1 MNINFPALNRVQV
14 LVIGDVMLDRYWHGK
29 VNRISPEAPVPV
41 VNIQEHEDRL
51 GGAANVA
58 LNIANL
64 GAQVELQGL
73 IGNDDNGQIL
83 AQRLQAQHILHNLTS
98 TELAPTIT
106 KLRVMSGG
114 QQLMRMD
121 FEEPFPSS
129 ESTRLLTQFE
139 ASLPRCQA
147 VIISDYGK
155 GTVAETQAFIAA
167 ANAQQTPVLIDPK
180 GTDFTRYR
188 NATLITPNL
197 SEFEAVVGPC
207 PTEEDIVRKGEALRE
222 ELSLAAL
229 LITRS
234 EKGMTLLEY
243 GKPALHLPTQARNVY
258 DVTGAGDT
266 VISTIGLAV
275 AAQHTLPAAIQ
286 LANLAAGIVVGKRG
300 TATTNLAELYEAVQ
314 ADSGVRSNVLSEA
327 DAISAVQQAQAN
339 GERVVM
345 TNGCFDI
352 LHAGHVAYL
361 NEAKRLGKRLLV
373 AVNSDASVRRLKG
386 AGRPINSAAER
397 MQVLAAL
404 SAVDW
409 VVEFTEDTPQ
419 RLIEAVLPDVLVKG
433 GDYTP
438 DTIAGGA
445 AVQANGGDVMVLQF
459 VEGISTTAIVNQ
471 IRQQD
476 D

>member
-1 MNINFPALNRVQV
+1 MNIDFPALNRVQV

-29 VNRISPEAPVPV
+29 VKRISPEAPVPI
-41 VNIQEHEDRL
+41 VNIQDNDDRL

-73 IGNDDNGQIL
+73 IGHDDNGQAL
-83 AQRLQAQHILHNLTS
+83 KERLQAQQILHNLTK
-98 TELAPTIT
+98 THLAPTVT

-121 FEEPFPSS
+121 FEKMFSS
-129 ESTRLLTQFE
+129 GESTALLSRFTM
-139 ASLPRCQA
+139 SLPQCQA

-155 GTVAETQAFIAA
+155 GTVAQTQDFIDA
-167 ANAQQTPVLIDPK
+167 ANEQNIPVLVDPK
-180 GTDFTRYR
+180 GTDFSRYR
-188 NATLITPNL
+188 NATLVTPNL
-197 SEFEAVVGPC
+197 SEFEAIVGPC
-207 PTEEDIVRKGEALRE
+207 HSEKDIVTKGEALRD
-222 ELSLAAL
+222 ELNLTAL

-234 EKGMTLLEY
+234 EKGMTLLEK
-243 GKPALHLPTQARNVY
+243 GKEALHLPTQAREVY

-275 AAQHTLPAAIQ
+275 ASQHALPDAVQ

-314 ADSGVRSNVLSEA
+314 QNTATQSSILTEQEAVL
-327 DAISAVQQAQAN
+327 AIRQAQAK
-339 GERVVM
+339 GEKVVM

-373 AVNSDASVRRLKG
+373 AVNSDDSVRRLKG
-386 AGRPINSAAER
+386 PNRPINHALER
-397 MQVLAAL
+397 MQVLAGL

-409 VVEFTEDTPQ
+409 VVEFSEDTPQ
-419 RLIEAVLPDVLVKG
+419 RLIEQLLPDVLVKG

-438 DTIAGGA
+438 DTIAGA
-445 AVQANGGDVMVLQF
+445 EAVQSNGGEVMVLQF

-471 IRQQD
+471 IRQQED
-476 D
+476 

>member
-1 MNINFPALNRVQV
+1 MKIDFPALNRVQILV
-14 LVIGDVMLDRYWHGK
+14 LGDVMLDRYWHGNVK
-29 VNRISPEAPVPV
+29 RISPEAPVPV
-41 VNIQEHEDRL
+41 VNIEADDDRL

-64 GAQVELQGL
+64 GAQVELHGL
-73 IGNDDNGQIL
+73 VGHDDNGHAL
-83 AQRLQAQHILHNLTS
+83 AQRLQAQQIAHQLTH

-121 FEEPFPSS
+121 FEVPFPPS
-129 ESTRLLTQFE
+129 ESTRLLPGFT
-139 ASLPRCQA
+139 ASLAHCQA
-147 VIISDYGK
+147 AIISDYGK
-155 GTVAETQAFIAA
+155 GTAAEAQAFIAA
-167 ANAQQTPVLIDPK
+167 ANAHKVPILIDPK
-180 GTDFTRYR
+180 GSDFSRYR
-188 NATLITPNL
+188 NATLITPNI
-197 SEFEAVVGPC
+197 SEFEAIVGPC
-207 PTEEDIVRKGEALRE
+207 ATEEDIVRKGEALRTQ
-222 ELSLAAL
+222 LNLTAL

-234 EKGMTLLEY
+234 EKGMTLLER
-243 GKPALHLPTQARNVY
+243 GQPALHLPTQAREVY

-266 VISTIGLAV
+266 VISTIALAV
-275 AAQHTLPAAIQ
+275 ASQHTLPTAVQ

-314 ADSGVRSNVLSEA
+314 TDQGTVSNVLSET
-327 DAISAVQQAQAN
+327 DAIAAVQHAQAK

-386 AGRPINSAAER
+386 AGRPINSANER

-419 RLIEAVLPDVLVKG
+419 RLIEAVLPDILVKG

-438 DTIAGGA
+438 DNIAGAA
-445 AVQANGGDVMVLQF
+445 AVQANGGEVMVLQF
-459 VEGISTTAIVNQ
+459 VEGISTTAIVKQ
-471 IRQQD
+471 IRQQGD
-476 D
+476 